1 MSERELRRSRSV
13 LPIGTV
19 ITLTGLTARQIRYY
33 ESQKLILPNRSASN
47 HRLYSLNDIDR
58 LLLIKDYL
66 ESGMTIQDIKH
77 LENKQ
82 QSKDPL
88 SDSAARKL
96 LQSELMRSGGLI
108 NSQHHSLY

>member
-1 MSERELRRSRSV
+1 MSERELRRSMSV

-33 ESQKLILPNRSASN
+33 ESQGLILPDRSSSNR
-47 HRLYSLNDIDR
+47 RLYSLDDIDR

-66 ESGMTIQDIKH
+66 ESGMTIGDIKR
-77 LENKQ
+77 LEYKQ
-82 QSKDPL
+82 QVKDQL
-88 SDSAARKL
+88 SDTAARKL

-108 NSQHHSLY
+108 NPHPRSLH